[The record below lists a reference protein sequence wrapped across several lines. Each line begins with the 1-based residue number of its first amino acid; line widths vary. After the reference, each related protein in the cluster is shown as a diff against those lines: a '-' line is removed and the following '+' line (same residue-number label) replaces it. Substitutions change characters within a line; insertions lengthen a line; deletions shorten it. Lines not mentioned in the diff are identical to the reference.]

1 MSDFAKPIQY
11 EDVVKFFARA
21 RNPEKGK
28 PLMSWARIFKVA
40 NTEDGYNY
48 EVRMGDV
55 VVGVFT
61 PDNKFTFTMTTQQ
74 ARNCSITLS
83 QAMHRALPFYWERKG
98 TGRYEVLP
106 TAGFHEWKAQNQE
119 GYWWRFMRQRFDA
132 GKSVEVFNGLQFDL
146 TTYLP
151 VNARPKITDAKVN
164 QEQKLEWLRKLRK
177 FKAAVKVRARMGV
190 LESLMHQVEQ
200 ERKGINKYQWD
211 MPDWNS
217 DQWQNLLYTSL
228 KDEQCDSDMLKAFIK
243 TASVGYWRGTITVTD
258 VLKAVDSVFTQNSLA
273 LRQRFGVFEYDN

>member
-1 MSDFAKPIQY
+1 MSEIAKPIQY

-21 RNPEKGK
+21 RKPEMGK
-28 PLMSWARIFKVA
+28 PLMSWARIFKV
-40 NTEDGYNY
+40 EDNY
-48 EVRMGDV
+48 EVRMAGT

-164 QEQKLEWLRKLRK
+164 QEQKLEWLRKLRQ
-177 FKAAVKVRARMGV
+177 FKKAVKVRARMGV

-200 ERKGINKYQWD
+200 ERKGINKYQWQ
-211 MPDWNS
+211 MPDWSS